1 VAPAPVSAVPSSELE
16 RLIGDL
22 SASGA
27 LVFVYGVGM
36 FTAHLVGT
44 TQPLF
49 RGPPERRWWHVEHGD
64 EEAKWVMS
72 IRIDEIAA
80 VQFVREPNP
89 FPHFPGEESLIVRF
103 IGPPDGSALS
113 CYVAD
118 LYDGRALRGE
128 KVRPWDALR
137 IRYGNRDESRVQ
149 HGSLRP
155 RAAAA

>member
-1 VAPAPVSAVPSSELE
+1 MPAAGQDRQRSIQSARRMIQRRPDGEILSPVRAPLTVPSS
-16 RLIGDL
+16 
-22 SASGA
+22 
-27 LVFVYGVGM
+27 Y
-36 FTAHLVGT
+36 
-44 TQPLF
+44 

-113 CYVAD
+113 CYAAD

-128 KVRPWDALR
+128 KGRAWEALR
-137 IRYGNRDESRVQ
+137 MRYGNRDESRVQ